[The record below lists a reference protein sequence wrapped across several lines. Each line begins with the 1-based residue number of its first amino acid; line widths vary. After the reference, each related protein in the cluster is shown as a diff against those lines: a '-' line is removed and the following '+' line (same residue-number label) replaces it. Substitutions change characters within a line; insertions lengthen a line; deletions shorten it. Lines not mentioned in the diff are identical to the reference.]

1 MEKLQELGTITYKSF
16 FNIKEQNKL
25 FNEKR
30 FSNALGVMYENGYII
45 KEFEKSY
52 LYIVDNILIANR
64 CGFSL
69 DLLKKFI
76 ETKCKPLDYELKYQ
90 ISKMLK

>member
-1 MEKLQELGTITYKSF
+1 MEKLQELGKITYKSF

-25 FNEKR
+25 FNEKI
-30 FSNALGVMYENGYII
+30 FTNAVGVKYENGYII

-76 ETKCKPLDYELKYQ
+76 ETKCTPLDYELKYQ
-90 ISKMLK
+90 ISKM

>member
-1 MEKLQELGTITYKSF
+1 MENLKEIGNITYKSF
-16 FNIKEQNKL
+16 FNIKEKDKS
-25 FNEKR
+25 FTEKALH
-30 FSNALGVMYENGYII
+30 NAVGIVYKNGCII
-45 KEFEKSY
+45 KEFNNSY
-52 LYIVDNILIANR
+52 LYIVDDILIANR

-76 ETKCKPLDYELKYQ
+76 ETKCTPLDYELKHQ